1 MSICG
6 HSGACRRRI
15 GRPHPSAPVPCASG
29 QRSSRGR
36 RQGGRR
42 RRPVLRHKAGRA
54 RRRDAGAPG
63 SHRWKSEFTRPQHKA
78 KTPLVCRVA
87 AAVAGRRASSARCRP
102 LTLPGDRHDRDRHFP
117 HGRTRWSRDD
127 DRRRR
132 STDRHRLHANIE
144 GLGVAEHEFAISP
157 TGGIVVDDRMRV
169 SRSGIYAAGDVTGR
183 DQFVY
188 MAAYGA
194 KLATKNALNGDSL
207 RYDNS
212 AMPTTVF
219 TDPQVASVGP
229 TEAAARPAA
238 TRFAS
243 QRSVSIRWRVR
254 LRPPTTRGL
263 IKLVADACSGKLLG
277 AHVVAPEGADSIQTG
292 GARDPA
298 GSHGRRSR
306 GDDLSVSHPRR
317 GAKARGAGV
326 RHGRRQAVVLRRVNP
341 GKAPQPLRAWLT
353 RRQRADRVNSQANA
367 DHGSLDCQ
375 DKSPSLVVAYLRRL
389 GIAPE
394 LEPRPDH
401 ASYLAS
407 WLKCSPTTSGRF
419 FRPRPM
425 PNAQSDSL
433 HDLQLG
439 EVGENAAA

>member
-78 KTPLVCRVA
+78 KTPLVRRVA

-132 STDRHRLHANIE
+132 STDRHRLHAQHRRPR
-144 GLGVAEHEFAISP
+144 VAEHGIAISP

-212 AMPTTVF
+212 AMPATVF

-229 TEAAARPAA
+229 TEAAARPAGHA
-238 TRFAS
+238 VRVSTIGLNQMARTLAARDNPRAHQACRRCP
-243 QRSVSIRWRVR
+243 QRQAAR
-254 LRPPTTRGL
+254 RPR
-263 IKLVADACSGKLLG
+263 
-277 AHVVAPEGADSIQTG
+277 VAPEGADSIQTG

-306 GDDLSVSHPRR
+306 GDDLSVSHRRR

-341 GKAPQPLRAWLT
+341 GKTPQPLRAWLT

-401 ASYLAS
+401 AFYLAS

-425 PNAQSDSL
+425 PNAPSDSL